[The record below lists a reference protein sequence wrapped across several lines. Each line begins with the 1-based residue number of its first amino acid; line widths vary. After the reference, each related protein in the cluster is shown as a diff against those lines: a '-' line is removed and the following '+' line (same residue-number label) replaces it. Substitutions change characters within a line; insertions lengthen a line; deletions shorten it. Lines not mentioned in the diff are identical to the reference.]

1 MEIAKTRPFY
11 KRIDFLREA
20 NEFKIVKIPQ
30 RSFGFIDHSSEDT
43 STYEKEP
50 LLIKTIKALKGTI
63 DYSGTFDDE
72 NVIPDISLKAD
83 FEVKEMKSSENVKK
97 EEIKIESISKTPAL
111 YERI

>member
-1 MEIAKTRPFY
+1 M
-11 KRIDFLREA
+11 
-20 NEFKIVKIPQ
+20 
-30 RSFGFIDHSSEDT
+30 
-43 STYEKEP
+43 
-50 LLIKTIKALKGTI
+50 KGTI

-83 FEVKEMKSSENVKK
+83 LEVKEMKSSENVKK